1 MSSELSRRDALKLL
15 ALMAAA
21 PTFSFG
27 CRPEE
32 IHQAHQRQGQTQPSP
47 DRKPQFFTEH
57 EYRTITVLAD
67 WIIPADERSGSA
79 SDAGVPAFIDYIMTD
94 PLIPGLER
102 RQTAIRG
109 GLAWLDYHC
118 LKRYGEPFVACT
130 PSQQQEMLE
139 QIAYPEVAPPEMQPG
154 VAFFNSLRDR
164 PGCLG
169 FLDQPDGDG
178 RLRLQGQHC
187 RSRMDGM
194 SGRSAGPLE
203 AWLTCLGNSPRRVL
217 LWKS

>member
-154 VAFFNSLRDR
+154 VAFFNSLRDLVASGFWTSQMGMEDLSYKGNTAVSEWT
-164 PGCLG
+164 GCPEEVLAHLKLG
-169 FLDQPDGDG
+169 
-178 RLRLQGQHC
+178 
-187 RSRMDGM
+187 
-194 SGRSAGPLE
+194 
-203 AWLTCLGNSPRRVL
+203 
-217 LWKS
+217 